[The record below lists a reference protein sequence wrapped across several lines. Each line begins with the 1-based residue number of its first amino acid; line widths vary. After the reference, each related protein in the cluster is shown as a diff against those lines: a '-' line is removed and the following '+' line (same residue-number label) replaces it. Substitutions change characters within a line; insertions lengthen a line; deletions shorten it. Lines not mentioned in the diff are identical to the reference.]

1 MDPNQAWSNLW
12 EKVQGALRKDDI
24 SEAEALLQQLVELST
39 QLPPGD
45 NRLVLALET
54 LAQLYFR
61 LTKYGQAEPLVKR
74 IIDLHKISLG
84 PEHPDVGVYLNNL
97 GLLFHLQKKHFLAE
111 SEYQKAI
118 SIQEKHLGPDHPQT
132 LNAISN
138 YARLLRETHRHQ
150 AAQKLEQKAKLKD
163 KDLKESGVYQ
173 IYRPLSQ
180 IDTRETQIP
189 GRYRRGSYNV
199 MDNQDTL
206 QNLQNVQVPATQAL
220 QEPDKSQVQVPMPSA
235 SPVRLPLSHAQAQ
248 AEAELDL
255 KQAKQGEVLRRL
267 LKEKQ
272 SD

>member
-1 MDPNQAWSNLW
+1 MDPNHEWSNLW
-12 EKVQGALRKDDI
+12 ERAQGALRKDATG
-24 SEAEALLQQLVELST
+24 EAEVILQQLVELST

-54 LAQLYFR
+54 LAQLSFR
-61 LTKYGQAEPLVKR
+61 LSKYGQAEPLVKR
-74 IIDLHKISLG
+74 IIDLHKINLG
-84 PEHPDVGVYLNNL
+84 PEHPDVGVYINNL

-163 KDLKESGVYQ
+163 QDLKESGVYQ

-220 QEPDKSQVQVPMPSA
+220 QTADKTQVQVPMPA
-235 SPVRLPLSHAQAQ
+235 AAPIKLPLSHAQAQ
-248 AEAELDL
+248 AEAELKL
-255 KQAKQGEVLRRL
+255 QQPKQGEGLRRI
-267 LKEKQ
+267 LKDNQ
-272 SD
+272 GD